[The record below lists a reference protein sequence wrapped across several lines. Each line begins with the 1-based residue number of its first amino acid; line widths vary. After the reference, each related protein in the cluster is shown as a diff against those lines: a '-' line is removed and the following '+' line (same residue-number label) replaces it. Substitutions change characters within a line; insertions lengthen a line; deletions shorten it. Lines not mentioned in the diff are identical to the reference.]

1 MTLKNSPVADDLL
14 ATPIART
21 SARSLSDSGSPDTD
35 FTDVSS
41 SKNGRDED
49 FNATLMQIQ
58 EFSHTLHERNQ
69 KRIKAGLWCIAI
81 IPMIFLILLLHMES
95 SKVVYLLLWV
105 ISLFL
110 ISAYLVTVAYIDDQ
124 MQKKL
129 KQRGLDLKE
138 GHDYLV
144 QDLPSRLN
152 NNLQSIITAA
162 KEIKL

>member
-21 SARSLSDSGSPDTD
+21 SARSLSDSGSPD
-35 FTDVSS
+35 
-41 SKNGRDED
+41 
-49 FNATLMQIQ
+49 
-58 EFSHTLHERNQ
+58 TLHERNQ

-129 KQRGLDLKE
+129 KQLGLDLKE

>member
-1 MTLKNSPVADDLL
+1 MTLKNSPAADELL

-21 SARSLSDSGSPDTD
+21 SAENLSDDGSPDTD
-35 FTDVSS
+35 LTDASS
-41 SKNGRDED
+41 SADGRDED

-81 IPMIFLILLLHMES
+81 IPMIFLVLLLHMNS

-129 KQRGLDLKE
+129 KQLGLDLQE
-138 GHDYLV
+138 EHGHLV
-144 QDLPSRLN
+144 QDLPSRFN
-152 NNLQSIITAA
+152 DNLQSIITAA

>member
-14 ATPIART
+14 ATPITRT

-35 FTDVSS
+35 FSDGSS

-49 FNATLMQIQ
+49 FNTTLMQIQ

-95 SKVVYLLLWV
+95 SKV
-105 ISLFL
+105 SLFL

-129 KQRGLDLKE
+129 KQLGLDLKE
-138 GHDYLV
+138 GHDHLV

>member
-81 IPMIFLILLLHMES
+81 IPI
-95 SKVVYLLLWV
+95 
-105 ISLFL
+105 

-129 KQRGLDLKE
+129 KQLGLDLKE
-138 GHDYLV
+138 EHDYLV

>member
-41 SKNGRDED
+41 SK
-49 FNATLMQIQ
+49 NATLMQIQ

-129 KQRGLDLKE
+129 KQLGLDLKE

>member
-14 ATPIART
+14 ATPITRT
-21 SARSLSDSGSPDTD
+21 SARNLSDSGSPDTD
-35 FTDVSS
+35 CMNGSS

-49 FNATLMQIQ
+49 FNTTLMQIQ

-110 ISAYLVTVAYIDDQ
+110 INR
-124 MQKKL
+124 K
-129 KQRGLDLKE
+129 
-138 GHDYLV
+138 DYEENIL
-144 QDLPSRLN
+144 
-152 NNLQSIITAA
+152 
-162 KEIKL
+162 

>member
-1 MTLKNSPVADDLL
+1 
-14 ATPIART
+14 
-21 SARSLSDSGSPDTD
+21 
-35 FTDVSS
+35 
-41 SKNGRDED
+41 
-49 FNATLMQIQ
+49 MQIQ

-110 ISAYLVTVAYIDDQ
+110 ISAYLVTVATIDDQ

-129 KQRGLDLKE
+129 KTARTGFERGTRPPCT
-138 GHDYLV
+138 GFTI
-144 QDLPSRLN
+144 PS
-152 NNLQSIITAA
+152 Q
-162 KEIKL
+162 

>member
-1 MTLKNSPVADDLL
+1 MNAIRSVLRRTLVYCHYPDD
-14 ATPIART
+14 
-21 SARSLSDSGSPDTD
+21 
-35 FTDVSS
+35 
-41 SKNGRDED
+41 
-49 FNATLMQIQ
+49 
-58 EFSHTLHERNQ
+58 
-69 KRIKAGLWCIAI
+69 
-81 IPMIFLILLLHMES
+81 FLILLLHMES

-129 KQRGLDLKE
+129 KQLGLDLKE

-162 KEIKL
+162 KEINYENIFLVLYRTSNVSVPMWSPLLY

>member
-14 ATPIART
+14 ATPITRT
-21 SARSLSDSGSPDTD
+21 SARNLSDSGSPDTD
-35 FTDVSS
+35 CMDGSS

-49 FNATLMQIQ
+49 FNTTLMQIQ
-58 EFSHTLHERNQ
+58 EFSHQ

-129 KQRGLDLKE
+129 KQLGLDLKE
-138 GHDYLV
+138 GHDHLV

>member
-1 MTLKNSPVADDLL
+1 
-14 ATPIART
+14 
-21 SARSLSDSGSPDTD
+21 
-35 FTDVSS
+35 
-41 SKNGRDED
+41 
-49 FNATLMQIQ
+49 
-58 EFSHTLHERNQ
+58 
-69 KRIKAGLWCIAI
+69 
-81 IPMIFLILLLHMES
+81 MIFLILLLHMES

-129 KQRGLDLKE
+129 KQLGLDLKE
-138 GHDYLV
+138 GHDHLV

>member
-95 SKVVYLLLWV
+95 SKVVYLL
-105 ISLFL
+105 
-110 ISAYLVTVAYIDDQ
+110 
-124 MQKKL
+124 
-129 KQRGLDLKE
+129 
-138 GHDYLV
+138 
-144 QDLPSRLN
+144 
-152 NNLQSIITAA
+152 
-162 KEIKL
+162 

>member
-1 MTLKNSPVADDLL
+1 MTLKNSPVSDDLL

-95 SKVVYLLLWV
+95 SKVVYLLLW
-105 ISLFL
+105 
-110 ISAYLVTVAYIDDQ
+110 AYLVTVAYIDDQ

-129 KQRGLDLKE
+129 KQLGLDLKE

>member
-1 MTLKNSPVADDLL
+1 MRVIIGISEVIVGILL
-14 ATPIART
+14 FIGVKKWAGKHPI
-21 SARSLSDSGSPDTD
+21 
-35 FTDVSS
+35 
-41 SKNGRDED
+41 
-49 FNATLMQIQ
+49 Q
-58 EFSHTLHERNQ
+58 H
-69 KRIKAGLWCIAI
+69 KAGWGIG
-81 IPMIFLILLLHMES
+81 IFLILLLHMES

-129 KQRGLDLKE
+129 KQLGLDLKE

>member
-1 MTLKNSPVADDLL
+1 
-14 ATPIART
+14 
-21 SARSLSDSGSPDTD
+21 
-35 FTDVSS
+35 
-41 SKNGRDED
+41 
-49 FNATLMQIQ
+49 MQIQ

-110 ISAYLVTVAYIDDQ
+110 ISAYLVTVAYIDEQ

-129 KQRGLDLKE
+129 KQLGLDLKE

>member
-1 MTLKNSPVADDLL
+1 MTLKNSPVSDDLL

-49 FNATLMQIQ
+49 FNATLMQI
-58 EFSHTLHERNQ
+58 RNQ

-129 KQRGLDLKE
+129 KQLGLDLKE

>member
-1 MTLKNSPVADDLL
+1 MYCHYPDDFPYF
-14 ATPIART
+14 AA
-21 SARSLSDSGSPDTD
+21 AYGE
-35 FTDVSS
+35 FKGCVS
-41 SKNGRDED
+41 
-49 FNATLMQIQ
+49 FI
-58 EFSHTLHERNQ
+58 
-69 KRIKAGLWCIAI
+69 
-81 IPMIFLILLLHMES
+81 
-95 SKVVYLLLWV
+95 

-129 KQRGLDLKE
+129 KQLGLDLKE

>member
-1 MTLKNSPVADDLL
+1 MYCHYPDD
-14 ATPIART
+14 
-21 SARSLSDSGSPDTD
+21 
-35 FTDVSS
+35 
-41 SKNGRDED
+41 
-49 FNATLMQIQ
+49 
-58 EFSHTLHERNQ
+58 
-69 KRIKAGLWCIAI
+69 
-81 IPMIFLILLLHMES
+81 FLILLLHMES

-129 KQRGLDLKE
+129 KQLGLDLKE

>member
-1 MTLKNSPVADDLL
+1 M
-14 ATPIART
+14 
-21 SARSLSDSGSPDTD
+21 
-35 FTDVSS
+35 
-41 SKNGRDED
+41 
-49 FNATLMQIQ
+49 
-58 EFSHTLHERNQ
+58 
-69 KRIKAGLWCIAI
+69 RIKAGLWCIAI

-129 KQRGLDLKE
+129 KQLGLDLKE
-138 GHDYLV
+138 EHDYLV

>member
-41 SKNGRDED
+41 SKDGRDED
-49 FNATLMQIQ
+49 FNATFMQIQ

-69 KRIKAGLWCIAI
+69 KRIKAGLWCIA
-81 IPMIFLILLLHMES
+81 IFLILLLHMES

-129 KQRGLDLKE
+129 KQLGLDLKE
-138 GHDYLV
+138 GHDHLV

>member
-1 MTLKNSPVADDLL
+1 MYCHYPDDFPYF
-14 ATPIART
+14 AA
-21 SARSLSDSGSPDTD
+21 AYGE
-35 FTDVSS
+35 FKGCVS
-41 SKNGRDED
+41 
-49 FNATLMQIQ
+49 
-58 EFSHTLHERNQ
+58 
-69 KRIKAGLWCIAI
+69 
-81 IPMIFLILLLHMES
+81 
-95 SKVVYLLLWV
+95 LLWV

-129 KQRGLDLKE
+129 KQLGLDLKE